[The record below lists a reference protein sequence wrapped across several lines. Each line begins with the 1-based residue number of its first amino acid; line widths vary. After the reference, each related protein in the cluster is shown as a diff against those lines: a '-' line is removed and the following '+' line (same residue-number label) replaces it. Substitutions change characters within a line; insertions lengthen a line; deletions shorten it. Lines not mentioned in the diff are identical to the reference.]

1 MGAHVYQLFSRWR
14 YRILLLLP
22 LISIISIMYYCNR
35 VLKILPATYM
45 ELKKTTSF
53 QIDSVLDV
61 IDIREESSENITCI
75 KSKDLPHIGS
85 TTICLHNDRD
95 AVSNI
100 IQSNRIWEEP
110 LLVKI
115 LGALI
120 RYPHMDFIDVGANL
134 GTYTM
139 FAASLGRSVLSIEC
153 FKPNIERI
161 RRAIQM
167 EKVQDKVI
175 LVGNAI
181 YNESGK
187 YLKMTSSPH
196 NIGSQEIIP
205 DNDTNR
211 TNNDVYVVKTIR
223 FDDLLPVLKKKNIR
237 HAVMKVDIQWS
248 EVYLC
253 ETGGK
258 IFDYVNIP
266 VILME
271 WERVMK
277 HLFRMSAVLHFFLS
291 RGYVATA
298 DMCKVLEYIDAFRSW
313 PADIFWIKMNQSE
326 FC

>member
-1 MGAHVYQLFSRWR
+1 MG
-14 YRILLLLP
+14 
-22 LISIISIMYYCNR
+22 
-35 VLKILPATYM
+35 
-45 ELKKTTSF
+45 LKKTTSS
-53 QIDSVLDV
+53 QRNSILNIIDLQA
-61 IDIREESSENITCI
+61 ESSENITCV

-85 TTICLHNDRD
+85 TTICLHNDQD

-100 IQSNRIWEEP
+100 IQSNRIWEEQ
-110 LLVKI
+110 LLIKI
-115 LGALI
+115 LHVLI

-161 RRAIQM
+161 RKAIQI
-167 EKVQDKVI
+167 EKLQDKVI

-187 YLKMTSSPH
+187 YLKMTKSPH
-196 NIGSQEIIP
+196 NIGSQEIIAHS
-205 DNDTNR
+205 DTNR
-211 TNNDVYVVKTIR
+211 TDDDVYIVKTIR
-223 FDDLLPVLKKKNIR
+223 FDDLLPVLKRKNIR
-237 HAVMKVDIQWS
+237 NAVMKVDIQWS

-271 WERVMK
+271 WERVVK
-277 HLFRMSAVLHFFLS
+277 HLFRMSAVLYFFLG
-291 RGYVATA
+291 RGYVPTT
-298 DMCKVLEYIDAFRSW
+298 DMCNTLEQIDAFRSW
-313 PADIFWIKMNQSE
+313 PSEVYWIKMNQSDI
-326 FC
+326 C